1 MGSARVFMPHPLSR
15 TIPAMQTSQRFM
27 LAVAGVLGALGVVA
41 GAFAAHALK
50 DRLDASDLNAFEV
63 GVDYQIYHAIA
74 LLALAA
80 LPGNL
85 WESRTIRAAAW
96 LWLAGILC
104 FSGSLYGL
112 AFTDWRW
119 LGPVTP
125 LGGTAFIAGW
135 ACIVAAAF
143 TVRKAD

>member
-1 MGSARVFMPHPLSR
+1 M
-15 TIPAMQTSQRFM
+15 IPIQRFM
-27 LAVAGVLGALGVVA
+27 LGAAGALGGLGVVA

-50 DRLDASDLNAFEV
+50 DRLDPDSLNAFHV

-74 LLALAA
+74 LLALTA
-80 LPGNL
+80 LPH
-85 WESRTIRAAAW
+85 SRWASRWIRC
-96 LWLAGILC
+96 AGWSWIVGVVL

-125 LGGTAFIAGW
+125 LGGVAFIVGW
-135 ACIVAAAF
+135 SCVVGAAF
-143 TVRKAD
+143 SARTGD